1 MERQRRQ
8 RAKREIVSLC
18 HQGLDSATLFHE
30 TARHLAT
37 VVPFDRSCWHNID
50 PVSLLFTS
58 AVQENLGPEP
68 RLAAH
73 EYEIDDV
80 IQWSY
85 LATRNWPVGV
95 LRHATHGHPET
106 SPRFRE
112 ILRPRGI
119 TEELRA
125 SFVSGGAC
133 WGAMGIYRDQGHAEF
148 DDDEAGFVAEAGNHL
163 ADGIRR
169 ALLLDDATSRT
180 WETGPGWILLDRHD
194 ELEAMNEAAVALLDD
209 IVHVGPRAPCP
220 LIPHPVFAVAA
231 RARASVSGASE
242 RSARCRTLTRSGR
255 WLVLHGSQIAGRTDG
270 RIAVIIEPAHHGE
283 LAAVIMRAYGL
294 SAREREVTQLVL
306 RGQSTAQIAATLQL
320 SPYTVQDYL
329 KTIFDKVG
337 VHSRRQLIGLI
348 FRDQYEQ
355 RAYRGDRLGDDGW
368 FSDANPAHRGTAT
381 QRLARTAAARP
392 TPTGTNTR

>member
-1 MERQRRQ
+1 MDRQRRQ

-30 TARHLAT
+30 TGRQLAT
-37 VVPFDRSCWHNID
+37 VVPFYRSCWHNID

-58 AVQENLGPEP
+58 AVEENLGPEP

-73 EYEIDDV
+73 EYEIEDV
-80 IQWSY
+80 IKWSY
-85 LATRNWPVGV
+85 LATRTWPVGV

-106 SPRFRE
+106 SPRYRE
-112 ILRPRGI
+112 LLRPRGI
-119 TEELRA
+119 TDELRA

-133 WGAMGIYRDQGHAEF
+133 WAAMGIYRDRGQAEF
-148 DDDEAGFVAEAGNHL
+148 EDDEVGLVGEVGNHI

-169 ALLLDDATSRT
+169 ALLLDNATTCRG
-180 WETGPGWILLDRHD
+180 ETGPGLILLDQHD
-194 ELEAMNEAAVALLDD
+194 EIEAMNQAAVALLAD
-209 IVHVGPRAPCP
+209 IVHIGPRTPGHP
-220 LIPHPVFAVAA
+220 IPHPVFAVAA
-231 RARASVSGASE
+231 QARASVRGASE

-255 WLVLHGSQIAGRTDG
+255 WLVLHGSQIASGTDG
-270 RIAVIIEPAHHGE
+270 RIAVIIEPAHRGE

-337 VHSRRQLIGLI
+337 VRSRRQLVGVI
-348 FRDQYEQ
+348 FRDQYEE

-368 FSDANPAHRGTAT
+368 FTDANPPDRGTAT
-381 QRLARTAAARP
+381 A
-392 TPTGTNTR
+392 